1 MYYFI
6 YKVKF
11 YDDCDCENKEER
23 GIISV
28 ESMAEGLSSI
38 EKYYGKDNVLSIQM
52 AYVCNE
58 FGDIKTILSENDFPF
73 TVDALFAEMGE

>member
-11 YDDCDCENKEER
+11 YDDFSCEDKEER
-23 GIISV
+23 GIVSV
-28 ESMAEGLSSI
+28 ESMAEGVTSI
-38 EKYYGKDNVLSIQM
+38 EKYYGKDNVLSIQI

-58 FGDIKTILSENDFPF
+58 FGEIKTILNESDLPF